1 MRTQTLDVQIP
12 AGKEEGGRGCLAH
25 KLISSFLY
33 SGISDGQTLRVPVGQ
48 TEAYVLIRVSKS
60 NKFTRDGFSVHSDLS
75 ITYSQAVLGGVA
87 KAAGLNGT
95 LDVKVRDNGCGYGWG
110 HLTDGVR
117 IL

>member
-1 MRTQTLDVQIP
+1 MLCSCII
-12 AGKEEGGRGCLAH
+12 H

-33 SGISDGQTLRVPVGQ
+33 SGISDGQTLRVPIGQ

-95 LDVKVRDNGCGYGWG
+95 LDVKVHDNGCGYGWG
-110 HLTDGVR
+110 HITDGVR
-117 IL
+117 TL